1 VYLLFVD
8 KGKYGFPL
16 LIAPGINAY
25 AVISTVVTITGF
37 PGGFAVI
44 ENPADF
50 EFPLFRDKGRI
61 FEHP

>member
-1 VYLLFVD
+1 VYLLSVD
-8 KGKYGFPL
+8 NGKYGFPL

-25 AVISTVVTITGF
+25 AVISAVVTIPGF

-50 EFPLFRDKGRI
+50 EFLLFRDKAGI
-61 FEHP
+61 LEHP